1 MSYRNLY
8 GLDKEVLNEVSL
20 ERSGLEELRINS
32 GS

>member
-32 GS
+32 GP